1 MKIICAKDYS
11 DLSRKAANIISAQV
25 ILKPESVL
33 GLATGSSPLGVYRQL
48 ILWYEKGDLDF
59 AEATSVNLD
68 EYRGLSANNTQSYH
82 YFMHKNFFDYINI
95 APDHIHIPDGMAADP
110 DAECRRP
117 LLVGGG
123 VGVPPLYNLAKKLID
138 KGRKVTVVLG
148 FNTASEVFYEEE
160 FRALSAEVFVT
171 TADGTHGTKGFV
183 TTAIAEKKP
192 DFDYF
197 YACGPLPMLR
207 ALSDATGDIP
217 GELSF
222 EERMGCGFGGCMG
235 CSCQTK
241 NGAKR
246 ICKEGPVLK
255 KEEIIW

>member
-1 MKIICAKDYS
+1 MYK
-11 DLSRKAANIISAQV
+11 KAIYTLRSNERLTPAV
-25 ILKPESVL
+25 WRMTLE
-33 GLATGSSPLGVYRQL
+33 
-48 ILWYEKGDLDF
+48 GDTQWITAPGQFVNVELDGCY
-59 AEATSVNLD
+59 L
-68 EYRGLSANNTQSYH
+68 
-82 YFMHKNFFDYINI
+82 
-95 APDHIHIPDGMAADP
+95 
-110 DAECRRP
+110 RRP
-117 LLVGGG
+117 ISVCDWDERTITLIYKVVGEGTALMAGLRPGARLDLLTGLGNGFDVTKGSRRELLVGGG
-123 VGVPPLYNLAKKLID
+123 VGVPPLYNLAKRLLAD
-138 KGRKVTVVLG
+138 GREVAVVLG
-148 FNTASEVFYEEE
+148 FNTAAEVFYRDE
-160 FRALSAEVFVT
+160 FAQLGCRVVVA
-171 TADGTHGTKGFV
+171 TADGTEGVRGFV
-183 TTAIAEKKP
+183 TDAIRESGLAY
-192 DFDYF
+192 DYF